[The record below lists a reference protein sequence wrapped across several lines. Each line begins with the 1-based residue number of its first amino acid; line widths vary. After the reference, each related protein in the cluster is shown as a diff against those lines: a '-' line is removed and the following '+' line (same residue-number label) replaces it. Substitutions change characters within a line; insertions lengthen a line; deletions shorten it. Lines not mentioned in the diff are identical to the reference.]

1 MMANCDSEATEL
13 SEEQQLKEQLEK
25 ICLDYQQLIKNSN
38 NMAPKDTNTKK
49 IDPNAENDIDDD
61 DLEGKLSSNTLLNNS
76 ELKKK
81 INSYFHG

>member
-81 INSYFHG
+81 INSYFRG

>member
-25 ICLDYQQLIKNSN
+25 ICLDYQQLIKSSN

-61 DLEGKLSSNTLLNNS
+61 DLEGKLFSNTLLNNS
-76 ELKKK
+76 QLKEK